1 MKPADLPYYNRARKA
16 GVNFAWRII
25 EEARSEGVQLSL
37 AIALI
42 EQETGFRNVFGHDPT
57 IFVGAGEV
65 TKSKYLAYKAR
76 RGPTGRG
83 GMQGVGP
90 AQLTYYSYQDDA
102 DKEGG
107 CWKPRQ
113 NIRIGLRLLKSNIRR
128 LGEWGGVKAYN
139 GSGPAATNY
148 ANRVLQRRD
157 HWHRVLVG

>member
-16 GVNFAWRII
+16 GVNFAWRT
-25 EEARSEGVQLSL
+25 A
-37 AIALI
+37 
-42 EQETGFRNVFGHDPT
+42 
-57 IFVGAGEV
+57 
-65 TKSKYLAYKAR
+65 
-76 RGPTGRG
+76 GPTGRG

-128 LGEWGGVKAYN
+128 LGEWGGVKA
-139 GSGPAATNY
+139 
-148 ANRVLQRRD
+148 
-157 HWHRVLVG
+157 